1 MTTSKLRSVM
11 AAQSIHRRA
20 ALQARVSCHPAP
32 MLRLG
37 GLVVVL
43 VAALCAACGGSA
55 GGETATSRSTAA
67 APAAGT
73 TTGGGDDAAAAQ
85 RRRGVRLVKIG
96 DFASPLY
103 VAAPPGDRRRIFVV
117 EQAGRIE
124 VVRGGKRLA
133 QPFLDIR
140 SKVTAGGEQGL
151 LSMAFAPDYA
161 QSGVFYV
168 YYTERSGTEAI
179 WEYRRATEDRADPA
193 SARLVLRM
201 ADPEPN
207 HNGGLMIFGS
217 DGLMYVGT
225 GDGGGGD
232 DQHGARGNAQS
243 LGSLLG
249 KILRID
255 PRQSGGRPYTVP
267 DSNPFVGRAGA
278 RPEIYAY
285 GLRNPWR
292 FSFDR
297 ATGDLTIADVGQDA
311 VEEVDFVR
319 EGRGRGANFGWR
331 PWEGR
336 QRNFDEPAPGA
347 ILPVITHTHSA
358 GFCSITG
365 GYVVR
370 DRGVP
375 ALYGRYVYGDFCDTR
390 IRAATLR
397 AGRRTTG
404 KPLALPKVS
413 ALSSF
418 GEDAAGRV
426 YATSLNGPVYRLAA
440 R

>member
-1 MTTSKLRSVM
+1 MLRVG
-11 AAQSIHRRA
+11 A
-20 ALQARVSCHPAP
+20 AL
-32 MLRLG
+32 
-37 GLVVVL
+37 VL
-43 VAALCAACGGSA
+43 VTAALSAACGSDANQSRAATGDASSEPDGS
-55 GGETATSRSTAA
+55 GSTASGS
-67 APAAGT
+67 PAEG
-73 TTGGGDDAAAAQ
+73 AQ
-85 RRRGVRLVKIG
+85 STSRGVRLVKVG

-103 VAAPPGDRRRIFVV
+103 VTAPPTDRRRVFVV
-117 EQAGRIE
+117 EQAGRIV
-124 VVRGGKRLA
+124 VVRGGRRLP

-161 QSGVFYV
+161 QSGRFYV
-168 YYTERSGTEAI
+168 YYTERSGQEAI
-179 WEYRRATEDRADPA
+179 WEYRRASDDRADPG

-207 HNGGLMIFGS
+207 HNGGLMLFGP

-243 LGSLLG
+243 LGSPLG

-255 PRQSGGRPYTVP
+255 PRQSGGRAYTVP
-267 DSNPFVGRAGA
+267 SSNPFVGRSGA

-297 ATGDLTIADVGQDA
+297 STGDLSIADVGQDA

-319 EGRGRGANFGWR
+319 KDRGRGANFGWR

-336 QRNFDEPAPGA
+336 SRNFDEPAPRA
-347 ILPVITHTHSA
+347 IFPAITHQHSD

-375 ALYGRYVYGDFCDTR
+375 GLYGRYVYGDYCEGR

-404 KPLALPKVS
+404 RVLSLPEVGG
-413 ALSSF
+413 LSSF

-426 YATSLNGPVYRLAA
+426 YATSLNGPVYRIAA

>member
-1 MTTSKLRSVM
+1 MLRVG
-11 AAQSIHRRA
+11 A
-20 ALQARVSCHPAP
+20 ALV
-32 MLRLG
+32 
-37 GLVVVL
+37 LV
-43 VAALCAACGGSA
+43 VAALSAACGSDANQSRAATGDTS
-55 GGETATSRSTAA
+55 GETDGGGSTASGS
-67 APAAGT
+67 PAEGT
-73 TTGGGDDAAAAQ
+73 QSTS
-85 RRRGVRLVKIG
+85 RGVRLVKIG

-103 VAAPPGDRRRIFVV
+103 VTAPPNDRRRVFVV
-117 EQAGRIE
+117 EQPGRI
-124 VVRGGKRLA
+124 VVLRGGRRLP

-161 QSGVFYV
+161 QSGRFYV
-168 YYTERSGTEAI
+168 YYTERSGQEAI
-179 WEYRRATEDRADPA
+179 WEYRRASDDRADPG

-207 HNGGLMIFGS
+207 HNGGLMLFGP

-232 DQHGARGNAQS
+232 DQHGTRGNAQS

-267 DSNPFVGRAGA
+267 SSNPFVGRSGA
-278 RPEIYAY
+278 RAEIYAY

-297 ATGDLTIADVGQDA
+297 STGDLSIADVGQDA

-319 EGRGRGANFGWR
+319 KDRGRGANFGWR

-336 QRNFDEPAPGA
+336 SRNFDESVPGA
-347 ILPVITHTHSA
+347 IFPVITHQHSD

-375 ALYGRYVYGDFCDTR
+375 GLLGRYVYGDYCEGR

-397 AGRRTTG
+397 VGRRTTG
-404 KPLALPKVS
+404 KVLSLPEVGG
-413 ALSSF
+413 LSSF

-426 YATSLNGPVYRLAA
+426 YATSLNGPVYRIAA

>member
-1 MTTSKLRSVM
+1 MLRPPV
-11 AAQSIHRRA
+11 ALALLAGA
-20 ALQARVSCHPAP
+20 ALA
-32 MLRLG
+32 
-37 GLVVVL
+37 
-43 VAALCAACGGSA
+43 AACGSDSNSENAATNTNATASTNDDTGGSSPA
-55 GGETATSRSTAA
+55 EGRAA
-67 APAAGT
+67 AG
-73 TTGGGDDAAAAQ
+73 
-85 RRRGVRLVKIG
+85 RGVRLVKVG
-96 DFASPLY
+96 DFEGPLY
-103 VAAPPGDRRRIFVV
+103 VTSPPGDKRRIFVV
-117 EQAGRIE
+117 EQAGRIMI
-124 VVRGGKRLA
+124 VRGGKPVA

-161 QSGVFYV
+161 QSGRFYV
-168 YYTERSGTEAI
+168 YYTERSGQEAI
-179 WEYRRATEDRADPA
+179 WEYHRANDDRADPA

-201 ADPEPN
+201 ADPEAN

-255 PRQSGGRPYTVP
+255 PRQSGGRAYTVP
-267 DSNPFVGRAGA
+267 SSNPFAGRSGA

-297 ATGDLTIADVGQDA
+297 STGDLAIADVGQDA

-319 EGRGRGANFGWR
+319 KDRGRGANFGWR

-336 QRNFDEPAPGA
+336 SRNFDEPAPGA
-347 ILPVITHTHSA
+347 IFPVITHQHSD

-375 ALYGRYVYGDFCDTR
+375 GLYGRYVYGDFCESR

-397 AGRRTTG
+397 AGHRTTG
-404 KPLALPKVS
+404 KVLSLPKVG

-418 GEDAAGRV
+418 GEDASGRV

>member
-1 MTTSKLRSVM
+1 VLRSL
-11 AAQSIHRRA
+11 AA
-20 ALQARVSCHPAP
+20 ALA
-32 MLRLG
+32 L
-37 GLVVVL
+37 
-43 VAALCAACGGSA
+43 AAAFASGACGADSQHQRPATDASATASTNDDSSSGSA
-55 GGETATSRSTAA
+55 
-67 APAAGT
+67 AAGR
-73 TTGGGDDAAAAQ
+73 D
-85 RRRGVRLVKIG
+85 GVRLVSIG
-96 DFASPLY
+96 RFSSPLY
-103 VAAPPGDRRRIFVV
+103 VTAPANDRRRLFVV
-117 EQAGRIE
+117 EQAGRIV
-124 VVRGGKRLA
+124 VVRGGRRLP

-161 QSGVFYV
+161 RSGRFYV
-168 YYTERSGTEAI
+168 YYTERSGEEAI
-179 WEYRRATEDRADPA
+179 WEYRRASQDRANPA

-201 ADPEPN
+201 ADPESN
-207 HNGGLMIFGS
+207 HNGGLMLFGR
-217 DGLMYVGT
+217 DRLMYVGT
-225 GDGGGGD
+225 GDGGGGN

-249 KILRID
+249 KILRVD
-255 PRQSGGRPYTVP
+255 PRASGGHPYSVP
-267 DSNPFVGRAGA
+267 SSNPFVGRSGA

-297 ATGDLTIADVGQDA
+297 TAGNLTIGDVGQDA
-311 VEEVDFVR
+311 VEEIDFV
-319 EGRGRGANFGWR
+319 GKDGARGANFGWR

-336 QRNFDEPAPGA
+336 RRNFDEPAPDA
-347 ILPVITHTHSA
+347 IFPVITHTHDA

-370 DRGVP
+370 DRSVP
-375 ALYGRYVYGDFCDTR
+375 ALYGRYVYGDYCEGR
-390 IRAATLR
+390 LRAVTLR
-397 AGRRTTG
+397 VGRRTTG
-404 KPLALPKVS
+404 RPLALPKVPG
-413 ALSSF
+413 LSSF

>member
-1 MTTSKLRSVM
+1 
-11 AAQSIHRRA
+11 
-20 ALQARVSCHPAP
+20 

-37 GLVVVL
+37 VVL
-43 VAALCAACGGSA
+43 VLAAGALCAACGGSA
-55 GGETATSRSTAA
+55 SGGETGAGGATAGVESDASGSPAEGA
-67 APAAGT
+67 QAP
-73 TTGGGDDAAAAQ
+73 
-85 RRRGVRLVKIG
+85 RRGVRLVKVG
-96 DFASPLY
+96 DFSSPLY
-103 VAAPPGDRRRIFVV
+103 VTAPPGDRRRIFVV
-117 EQAGRIE
+117 EQAGRIV
-124 VVRGGKRLA
+124 VVRGGKR
-133 QPFLDIR
+133 QSRPFLDIR

-161 QSGVFYV
+161 QSGLFYV
-168 YYTERSGTEAI
+168 YYTERSGEEAI
-179 WEYRRATEDRADPA
+179 WEYRRATDDRADPA

-201 ADPEPN
+201 ADPEAN
-207 HNGGLMIFGS
+207 HNGGLMVFG
-217 DGLMYVGT
+217 DDRLMYVGT

-255 PRQSGGRPYTVP
+255 PRQSGGRAYTVP
-267 DSNPFVGRAGA
+267 SSNPFVGRAGA

-297 ATGDLTIADVGQDA
+297 QTHDLAIADVGQDA

-319 EGRGRGANFGWR
+319 NGRGRGANFGWR

-336 QRNFDEPAPGA
+336 SRNFDEPAPGA
-347 ILPVITHTHSA
+347 VFPVITHSHSS

-370 DRGVP
+370 DRTVP
-375 ALYGRYVYGDFCDTR
+375 ALLGRYVYSDFCDGR
-390 IRAATLR
+390 IRAARLR
-397 AGRRTTG
+397 AGHRTTG
-404 KPLALPKVS
+404 TPLKLPKVG
-413 ALSSF
+413 AVSSF

-426 YATSLNGPVYRLAA
+426 YVTSLDGPVYRLAA